1 MARHVLLV
9 KSHVSAFTRKD
20 GTFVAAHDDKRTASS
35 ASPAPQPRT
44 ARPKNPAARSYSGS
58 GAGGMDHDSPA
69 PAPAADNAQPRVAR
83 PANKSARAY
92 SGSGSTPDTPPANPA
107 QDSPSTSS
115 AYVSRF
121 STLESAKRYQSN
133 NAKPTKVFHHPE
145 GGFFVPPH
153 ARSSSTY
160 EKAGHKVALHY
171 NGKPPAPDDVKK
183 PSSTLVKSHVSAF
196 TRKDGVFVAAHD
208 DKRTKAAI
216 TAAQGG
222 DKPVKRV
229 VDSIKQQNKNA
240 AAGLKDTIASDFSK
254 GDIST
259 GDGADMTYGKFND
272 HLASMR
278 TQLGNDPAHSE
289 HLKHAQF
296 ALHQTSGGGG
306 GSSAPIKEKHAKL
319 YGAALSGKTK
329 IDDDGMV
336 RHAAK

>member
-1 MARHVLLV
+1 VIIKSNFTEFLYVSEVFMAHALLIT

-20 GTFVAAHDDKRTASS
+20 GAFVAAHDDKR
-35 ASPAPQPRT
+35 
-44 ARPKNPAARSYSGS
+44 
-58 GAGGMDHDSPA
+58 
-69 PAPAADNAQPRVAR
+69 V
-83 PANKSARAY
+83 
-92 SGSGSTPDTPPANPA
+92 
-107 QDSPSTSS
+107 
-115 AYVSRF
+115 
-121 STLESAKRYQSN
+121 
-133 NAKPTKVFHHPE
+133 
-145 GGFFVPPH
+145 
-153 ARSSSTY
+153 
-160 EKAGHKVALHY
+160 
-171 NGKPPAPDDVKK
+171 
-183 PSSTLVKSHVSAF
+183 
-196 TRKDGVFVAAHD
+196 
-208 DKRTKAAI
+208 KAAI
-216 TAAQGG
+216 TAAQG
-222 DKPVKRV
+222 DHKPVKRV

-336 RHAAK
+336 RHAASANKKAASSSGNIGDSERAQYGDHFKDNYGNHHEVLSHIGAEVKTKGGQSFHPTKVHRVK